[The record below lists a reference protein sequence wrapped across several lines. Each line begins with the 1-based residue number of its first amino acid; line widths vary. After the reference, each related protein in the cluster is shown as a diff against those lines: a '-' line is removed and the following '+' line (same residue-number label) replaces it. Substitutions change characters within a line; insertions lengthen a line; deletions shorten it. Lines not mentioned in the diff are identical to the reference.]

1 MKTAIFIG
9 IAMLATAWISAAQS
23 AEPAF
28 TNDLAGKQVRLLWE
42 EAQKGDLE
50 AQTYL
55 ATMYWGGIGVPQDH
69 CKALSWFERAGRQGF
84 GAAQAGAALLY
95 LGRMCGQGDD
105 KRFIWAYAWLTDDA
119 VEALSKRGNERD
131 IVASLGGDEIGIT
144 TFRQFRERLRG
155 KLSPSEVRLALRLR
169 EKLMGER

>member
-1 MKTAIFIG
+1 
-9 IAMLATAWISAAQS
+9 
-23 AEPAF
+23 
-28 TNDLAGKQVRLLWE
+28 
-42 EAQKGDLE
+42 
-50 AQTYL
+50 
-55 ATMYWGGIGVPQDH
+55 
-69 CKALSWFERAGRQGF
+69 
-84 GAAQAGAALLY
+84 
-95 LGRMCGQGDD
+95 MCGQGDD